1 MTVTRVLARPLLAG
15 MFVYGGIDAL
25 RHPEGKVLVAEDVAA
40 PIAEALGLPTD
51 PVTLIRINGGVQVAG
66 GLLLAVGKVPRVA
79 SFVLAASLVPTTY
92 AGHRFWNEPDEA
104 ERARQRVQFLKNL
117 SMLGGLMLAAVDTE
131 GRPSVAWRARRMVRN
146 ALPAADAGH
155 LAEAPLDAVASLAH
169 DAADFGREAGQAL
182 ASETVRLSQKAGA
195 SSRRARKSALAASKQ
210 TRTTGIQA
218 GRATQRIAKQA
229 IRQAALAA
237 VVGAATSGHRAESMA
252 SRARETAEH
261 ARGGARKALQDVT
274 VDSAR
279 AAVGK
284 VIDDARSVLPLTG

>member
-15 MFVYGGIDAL
+15 MFVYGGMDAL

-182 ASETVRLSQKAGA
+182 ASETVRLSRKAGA
-195 SSRRARKSALAASKQ
+195 SSRRARKSAGSPP
-210 TRTTGIQA
+210 
-218 GRATQRIAKQA
+218 
-229 IRQAALAA
+229 
-237 VVGAATSGHRAESMA
+237 A
-252 SRARETAEH
+252 SR
-261 ARGGARKALQDVT
+261 RGQPASR
-274 VDSAR
+274 R
-279 AAVGK
+279 AARHSGSPNR
-284 VIDDARSVLPLTG
+284 RSDRPPWPRSLAPPHRVTGQSRWPPGPERRPSTL

>member
-1 MTVTRVLARPLLAG
+1 
-15 MFVYGGIDAL
+15 
-25 RHPEGKVLVAEDVAA
+25 
-40 PIAEALGLPTD
+40 
-51 PVTLIRINGGVQVAG
+51 
-66 GLLLAVGKVPRVA
+66 
-79 SFVLAASLVPTTY
+79 
-92 AGHRFWNEPDEA
+92 
-104 ERARQRVQFLKNL
+104 
-117 SMLGGLMLAAVDTE
+117 
-131 GRPSVAWRARRMVRN
+131 MVRA

-169 DAADFGREAGQAL
+169 DAADFGRDAGQAL
-182 ASETVRLSQKAGA
+182 ASETIRLSQKAGA
-195 SSRRARKSALAASKQ
+195 SSRRARKSALAASKP
-210 TRTTGIQA
+210 RRRRPASGLGCTTQA
-218 GRATQRIAKQA
+218 LDSPRQA

-279 AAVGK
+279 AAVEK